1 MPRRSHTARDAHRG
15 VFADALVNHRREV
28 VGVVMATAATLAIF
42 INALFLQ
49 SGPHPAPMFATR
61 VPMRALPPAAVA
73 PPQNNAAELA
83 RQTQVIADIQR
94 ELSRRGFYDGPAD
107 GLWGAKTDIAVRD
120 FLQAAGLKI
129 GTDAK
134 DALLRAISASNV
146 KAASRGPAAAANS
159 DPIAQLLAPSNRVVS
174 IQRALADFGYG
185 QVKASGVY
193 DPATRVAI
201 ETFQRD
207 RRLPVTG
214 VISDDVVRELVTV
227 TGRPLE

>member
-1 MPRRSHTARDAHRG
+1 VPRRSHTARGAHRG

-28 VGVVMATAATLAIF
+28 VGVVMAAAATLAIF
-42 INALFLQ
+42 VNALFLQ

-61 VPMRALPPAAVA
+61 APVRVLPSPAVA
-73 PPQNNAAELA
+73 PT
-83 RQTQVIADIQR
+83 QTQIIADIQR

-129 GTDAK
+129 GTEAK
-134 DALLRAISASNV
+134 DVLLRAISTSTV
-146 KAASRGPAAAANS
+146 KAGTRGPAAAATS
-159 DPIAQLLAPSNRVVS
+159 DPIAQLLAPSDRVLS

-185 QVKASGVY
+185 QVKPSGVY
-193 DPATRVAI
+193 DPATRAAI